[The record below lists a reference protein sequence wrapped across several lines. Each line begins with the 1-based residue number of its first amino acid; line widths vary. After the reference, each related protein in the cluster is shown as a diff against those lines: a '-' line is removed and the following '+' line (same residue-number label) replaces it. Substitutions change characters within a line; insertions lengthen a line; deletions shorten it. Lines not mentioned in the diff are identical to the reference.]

1 MSMAPGQVSDHRCA
15 ASILPVLPA
24 TKHLLADKG
33 YDSDAFRNALRD
45 MGIEPCIP
53 RHRNRKEAVPYDTDL
68 YRKRQVIGNM
78 FATLKDWR
86 GVFVRYGRAAWAFMQ
101 PSCSPPSSGSGCED

>member
-1 MSMAPGQVSDHRCA
+1 MSLAPGQVSDHRCA
-15 ASILPVLPA
+15 AAILPVLPA

-33 YDSDAFRNALRD
+33 YDSDAFRTALRD

-53 RHRNRKEAVPYDTDL
+53 GRKNRKEPVPFDKAL
-68 YRKRQVIGNM
+68 YKKRHVIENM

-86 GVFVRYGRAAWAFMQ
+86 GLFVRYERSAWAFMATLVLAALVKFWL
-101 PSCSPPSSGSGCED
+101 